1 MKLRQKSPNL
11 FFMIFTQNFK
21 MNQDFIRAYRDF
33 LNDYDENHETVEFYK
48 RQSNRLKISMEYYMM
63 EFVDKKPKK
72 R

>member
-1 MKLRQKSPNL
+1 MKLRQKSLNL

-33 LNDYDENHETVEFYK
+33 LNDYNENHETVEFYK
-48 RQSNRLKISMEYYMM
+48 RQSQRLKISMEYYMM
-63 EFVDKKPKK
+63 EFVDNKTKK

>member
-1 MKLRQKSPNL
+1 
-11 FFMIFTQNFK
+11 

-48 RQSNRLKISMEYYMM
+48 RQSQRLKISMEYYMM